1 MDQRTDLTAAGD
13 VMDLPLPRPR
23 ECPFGPSPDFARLRI
38 EAPVVQVKC
47 PTGMRAWLVSRYA
60 DVREVLGDAERF
72 SSRTGQVPHMMGHAD
87 PQRPVL
93 PGEFTRMDG
102 AEYQRFR
109 RHLAPEVGTPK
120 RLTELRPRV
129 EAIVDERID
138 ALAAAGGRADFYG
151 DFTVPVTTAAIS
163 GVVGVPY
170 ADRHLFHAAAGAVFS
185 DVTSEAEMAA
195 AMRPLHEYLYQLV
208 RARRA
213 DPRDDG
219 VSRIIARS
227 EQGDEPFTEAELV
240 SMCAVTLVAGFDT
253 TATALAHGMFA
264 LLAHREQYARLRADP
279 ALIPGA
285 VEEIV
290 RCFGGAAGIARQ
302 VTRDTEIGGTPVRG
316 GDYVVV
322 AIQAADRDP
331 EEFDDP
337 DAIDVGRRMNGH
349 LGFGYGTHQCF
360 GQQTARLEL
369 TVVLEKLVQRIPS
382 LRLACEVSEV
392 PFKSH
397 TPVIGPAAVPVTWDE
412 IAPRAREAH
421 R

>member
-1 MDQRTDLTAAGD
+1 MDASTEAGTEQELL
-13 VMDLPLPRPR
+13 DLPLPRPR
-23 ECPFGPSPDFARLRI
+23 ECPFGPSPDYARLRI
-38 EAPVVQVKC
+38 ESPVVRVKC

-60 DVREVLGDAERF
+60 DVREVLGDSERF

-87 PQRPVL
+87 PERPVR

-109 RHLAPEVGTPK
+109 RHIGPEVGTPK
-120 RLTELRPRV
+120 RLAELRPRV
-129 EAIVDERID
+129 EAIVAERID
-138 ALAAAGGRADFYG
+138 ALAAAGSAADFYG

-170 ADRHLFHAAAGAVFS
+170 ADRQLFHTAAAAVFS
-185 DVTSEAEMAA
+185 DITSEPQMAA
-195 AMRPLHEYLYQLV
+195 AMQPLHGYLYQLV

-213 DPRDDG
+213 DPQDDG
-219 VSRIIARS
+219 VSRIIVRS
-227 EQGDEPFTEAELV
+227 EQSNEPFSDMELV
-240 SMCAVTLVAGFDT
+240 AMCAVMLVAGFDT

-264 LLAHREQYARLRADP
+264 LLAHREQYARLQAEP
-279 ALIPGA
+279 ALIPSA

-302 VTRDTEIGGTPVRG
+302 VTRDTRIGDTPVRAG
-316 GDYVVV
+316 EYVVV

-331 EEFDDP
+331 EQFADP
-337 DAIDVGRRMNGH
+337 DRIDVGRRISDH

-369 TVVLEKLVQRIPS
+369 TVVLEQLVRRIPT
-382 LRLACEVSEV
+382 LRLACPVQEV
-392 PFKSH
+392 PFKAN

-412 IAPRAREAH
+412 ILPSGEGAR
-421 R
+421 

>member
-1 MDQRTDLTAAGD
+1 MEQRTDVVDPQDL
-13 VMDLPLPRPR
+13 MDLPLPRPS
-23 ECPFGPSPDFARLRI
+23 ECPFGPSPDFARLRV
-38 EAPVVQVKC
+38 ESPVVQVRC

-87 PQRPVL
+87 PGRPVR

-109 RHLAPEVGTPK
+109 RHIGPEVGTPK
-120 RLTELRPRV
+120 RLAELRPRV

-138 ALAAAGGRADFYG
+138 ALAAGGPKADFYG

-170 ADRHLFHAAAGAVFS
+170 EDRHLFHHAAAAVFS
-185 DVTSEAEMAA
+185 DVTSEPEMAA
-195 AMRPLHEYLYQLV
+195 AMRPLHAYLYQLV
-208 RARRA
+208 RSRRE
-213 DPRDDG
+213 DPQDDG

-227 EQGDEPFTEAELV
+227 EQANEPFTEAELV
-240 SMCAVTLVAGFDT
+240 SMCAVMLVAGFDT

-264 LLAHREQYARLRADP
+264 LLAHREQYARLRVDP
-279 ALIPGA
+279 SLIPSA

-302 VTRDTEIGGTPVRG
+302 VTRDTEIGGTPVRA

-331 EEFDDP
+331 AEFEDP
-337 DAIDVGRRMNGH
+337 DAIDVGRRISGH

-369 TVVLEKLVQRIPS
+369 SVVLEKLTRRIPS
-382 LRLACEVSEV
+382 LRLASAVEEV
-392 PFKSH
+392 PFKEN

-412 IAPRAREAH
+412 ILPRERGQ